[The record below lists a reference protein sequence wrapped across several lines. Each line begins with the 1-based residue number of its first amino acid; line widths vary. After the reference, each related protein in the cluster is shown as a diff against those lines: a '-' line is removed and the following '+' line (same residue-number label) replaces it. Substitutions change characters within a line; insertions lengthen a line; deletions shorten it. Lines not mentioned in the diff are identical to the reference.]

1 MIYGLLEGENR
12 DSGDKHVWNNMSYS
26 NSVIKI
32 RQFLDNFYSIRDKL
46 GGVDKI
52 KTERDRCLVFNK
64 NMYEYKKDILV
75 LISGIRDDKK
85 MDYLEHQE
93 CIARENFLIPSA
105 IPHSEDVVAVEI
117 RRKEV

>member
-1 MIYGLLEGENR
+1 MKKLEGENR

-75 LISGIRDDKK
+75 LISGIRDDSNLKE
-85 MDYLEHQE
+85 DYYKIHDTCSLKD
-93 CIARENFLIPSA
+93 IKNSSPPIIYP
-105 IPHSEDVVAVEI
+105 P
-117 RRKEV
+117 